1 MSNENEVDE
10 RAGDHRALSARL
22 GLLHFQEEAPGMV
35 FWHPRGLAIY
45 RALDEAQRA
54 QLRREGYEE
63 VRTPQVLRRPMW
75 EASGHWQHFRDAMI
89 RVESD
94 DPNDVVESAL
104 KPVSCPGH
112 IQIVKRM
119 APSYR
124 DLPLRIAELG
134 VVHRDEASGALH
146 GLMRLRQFSQD
157 DGHVFCAEADAED
170 EVLRFLD
177 GVRPFYARLGF
188 HELDVA
194 LSLRPVDRAGDDASW
209 DRAES
214 ALARALGRWGA
225 PFREQPGAGAFYG
238 PKIELAL
245 RDRRG
250 VLWQCGTIQ
259 LDLVM
264 PARFDLRYVD
274 ASGAKQPLAMLHR
287 ALYGSLERMLGI
299 LLEHHGAALPAWLA
313 PEQAVVL
320 PVSAEQEGAA
330 RDFEAMLRRSGV
342 RVAVDARGESLGK
355 RIAEAHERG
364 VPFAA
369 VLGKREVVNEQ
380 IALRSREGQQ
390 VIARGEACA
399 QILAACA

>member
-1 MSNENEVDE
+1 MLNEN
-10 RAGDHRALSARL
+10 DHRAVAAKM

-54 QLRREGYEE
+54 QLRAEGYEE
-63 VRTPQVLRRPMW
+63 VKSPQLLRRPMW

-89 RVESD
+89 RIGGQGE
-94 DPNDVVESAL
+94 NGAIESAL

-112 IQIVKRM
+112 VQIVKRM

-157 DGHVFCAEADAED
+157 DGHVFCAESQAED
-170 EVLRFLD
+170 EVVRFLE
-177 GVRPFYARLGF
+177 GVKPFYAQLGF
-188 HELDVA
+188 VELDVA
-194 LSLRPVDRAGDDASW
+194 LSLRPLDRAGDDASW
-209 DRAES
+209 DRAEA
-214 ALARALGRWGA
+214 ALARALARWGE
-225 PFREQPGAGAFYG
+225 PVREQPGAGAFYG
-238 PKIELAL
+238 PKIEIAL
-245 RDRRG
+245 RDRNG
-250 VLWQCGTIQ
+250 ALWQCGTIQ

-264 PARFDLRYVD
+264 PERFDLRYVD
-274 ASGAKQPLAMLHR
+274 SSGARQPLVMLHR

-313 PEQAVVL
+313 PEQVVVL
-320 PVSAEQEGAA
+320 PIAAEQEDAA
-330 RDFEAMLRRSGV
+330 RSFERSLRDDGL
-342 RVAVDARGESLGK
+342 RVAIDARGESLGK

-369 VLGKREVVNEQ
+369 VIGRRERESGS
-380 IALRSREGQQ
+380 IALRSRSGQS
-390 VIARGEACA
+390 VLAREEARRAIAEACA
-399 QILAACA
+399 RRRPG

>member
-1 MSNENEVDE
+1 
-10 RAGDHRALSARL
+10 
-22 GLLHFQEEAPGMV
+22 
-35 FWHPRGLAIY
+35 
-45 RALDEAQRA
+45 
-54 QLRREGYEE
+54 
-63 VRTPQVLRRPMW
+63 
-75 EASGHWQHFRDAMI
+75 MI
-89 RVESD
+89 RFGGESPD
-94 DPNDVVESAL
+94 DPLESAL

-134 VVHRDEASGALH
+134 LVHRDEASGALH

-157 DGHVFCAEADAED
+157 DGHVFCAEAQAED
-170 EVLRFLD
+170 EVVRFLE

-188 HELDVA
+188 DELDVA

-209 DRAES
+209 DRAEA

-238 PKIELAL
+238 PKIEIAL
-245 RDRRG
+245 RDRNG
-250 VLWQCGTIQ
+250 LLWQCGTIQ

-264 PARFDLRYVD
+264 PERFELRYVD
-274 ASGAKQPLAMLHR
+274 SGGARQPLVMLHR

-299 LLEHHGAALPAWLA
+299 LLEHHGAALPPWLA
-313 PEQAVVL
+313 PEQVVVI
-320 PVSAEQEGAA
+320 PVSAEQEEAA
-330 RDFEAMLRRSGV
+330 RSFDDVLKRDGLRASI
-342 RVAVDARGESLGK
+342 DARGESLGK

-369 VLGKREVVNEQ
+369 VIGKREVASAA
-380 IALRSREGQQ
+380 IALRSRDGQQ
-390 VIARGEACA
+390 VLSREEARAS
-399 QILAACA
+399 LRAACA